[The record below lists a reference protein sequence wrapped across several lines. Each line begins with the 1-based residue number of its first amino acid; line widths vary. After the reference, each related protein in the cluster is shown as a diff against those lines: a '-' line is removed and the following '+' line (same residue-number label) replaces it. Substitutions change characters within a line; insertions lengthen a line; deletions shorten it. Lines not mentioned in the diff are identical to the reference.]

1 MSCERESVNNCK
13 VFACQEC
20 NDQRLNV
27 PCCTFC
33 TFVRSETILKHQPAI
48 RVSSYSV
55 VLMFDWLVS
64 LANLDLELPARAAD
78 GVMQYCCKT
87 MSFEVGEAEKSLAVV
102 VFDSSHSLV
111 FEIAE
116 AR

>member
-13 VFACQEC
+13 AFACQEC

-33 TFVRSETILKHQPAI
+33 NLRAVRDDPEASAGNK

-55 VLMFDWLVS
+55 VLVFDWLVS

-87 MSFEVGEAEKSLAVV
+87 MSFEVGEGQEVT
-102 VFDSSHSLV
+102 SSRR
-111 FEIAE
+111 F
-116 AR
+116 R